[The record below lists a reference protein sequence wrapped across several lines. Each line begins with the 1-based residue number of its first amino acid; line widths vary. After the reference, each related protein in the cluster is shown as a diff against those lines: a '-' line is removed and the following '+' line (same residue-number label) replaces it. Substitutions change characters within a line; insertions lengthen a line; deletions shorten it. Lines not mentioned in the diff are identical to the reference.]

1 MHKPYNKIKIM
12 KKIILLIAVSIGILT
27 AASAQKVKVES
38 GDLSCLKDV
47 AEISL
52 VFEYPED
59 MKFGKMTLQEYVNEK
74 VKEREAKEEGSGE
87 IWKNKFYND
96 RDRYNER
103 FIENFGKY
111 SKNLF
116 AAENNAEFK
125 YTMIVKTTF
134 TEPGFQLGFHS
145 KSSTIDLE
153 INFVET
159 NAPDNIV
166 ANIKM
171 SKATGV
177 AHPDS
182 GERVAAAYANAGA
195 VLGKYIK
202 KNYL

>member
-1 MHKPYNKIKIM
+1 M
-12 KKIILLIAVSIGILT
+12 KKIILLIAVYISIIT
-27 AASAQKVKVES
+27 SASAQKIKVES
-38 GDLSCLKDV
+38 GDLSFLKGV
-47 AEISL
+47 TEISV

-59 MKFGKMTLQEYVNEK
+59 MKFGKKTLQEYVDEK
-74 VKEREAKEEGSGE
+74 VKEREQKEEGSGE
-87 IWKNKFYND
+87 IWKSKFYAD

-103 FIENFGKY
+103 FIETLGKY
-111 SKNLF
+111 SKSLF
-116 AAENNAEFK
+116 VAENNVDFK

-159 NAPDNIV
+159 NAPDNII
-166 ANIKM
+166 ATIKM

-182 GERVAAAYANAGA
+182 GERVAAAYANGGA
-195 VLGKYIK
+195 VLGKYLK